1 MKKNRPGVRL
11 TAVTEPKDTDRLAR
25 LILRQSSAIGLRTS
39 TCQRLKLR
47 REAGTVQ
54 TELGQVQVKLLFEG
68 ATLLRIAPE
77 YESCRALAAA
87 SGRPLPE
94 IYRIVEQAADKKRL
108 EHEGDSR

>member
-1 MKKNRPGVRL
+1 
-11 TAVTEPKDTDRLAR
+11 
-25 LILRQSSAIGLRTS
+25 
-39 TCQRLKLR
+39 
-47 REAGTVQ
+47 
-54 TELGQVQVKLLFEG
+54 VQVKLLFEG